1 MTSTALHYEILAA
14 MTEEESYA
22 KSVNTKWGIRE
33 SMKKGNVKLNYSQF
47 LGYTKDT
54 SGELVIIP
62 EEAEIVRLIFDLYLK
77 GNGARKIK
85 KYLEEHGIKTVTGKD
100 KWSTATIDRMLENE
114 KYMGTLL
121 LQKTYTPDFRTGK
134 QEKNIGQRAKYL
146 IDNNHEAIIDKETWE
161 KVQRRKTPKE

>member
-14 MTEEESYA
+14 MAEEESYA

-62 EEAEIVRLIFDLYLK
+62 EEAEIVRLIITMKLSSI
-77 GNGARKIK
+77 RKHGK
-85 KYLEEHGIKTVTGKD
+85 RYSEEKPQRNKMQKYFQLQNLFPYKRV
-100 KWSTATIDRMLENE
+100 SVLSSEN
-114 KYMGTLL
+114 
-121 LQKTYTPDFRTGK
+121 
-134 QEKNIGQRAKYL
+134 
-146 IDNNHEAIIDKETWE
+146 
-161 KVQRRKTPKE
+161 